1 MYTLKIVTQGQNEI
15 GDAVKRWEY
24 KREGRHLHV
33 VTADNERNVV
43 DLQPGDTAYL
53 VNSNNRTVAT
63 YTNSELHG
71 TPSVK
76 VTIGHAR

>member
-24 KREGRHLHV
+24 KREGRQLHV

-63 YTNSELHG
+63 YTNSALHDKQTVG
-71 TPSVK
+71 IT
-76 VTIGHAR
+76 A

>member
-24 KREGRHLHV
+24 KRDARQLHV
-33 VTADNERNVV
+33 VTADNESNVV

-63 YTNSELHG
+63 YTNSVLHG
-71 TPSVK
+71 KQTVGI
-76 VTIGHAR
+76 TA

>member
-24 KREGRHLHV
+24 KRECRQLHV
-33 VTADNERNVV
+33 VTADNESNVV

-63 YTNSELHG
+63 YTNSALHDKQTVG
-71 TPSVK
+71 IT
-76 VTIGHAR
+76 A

>member
-1 MYTLKIVTQGQNEI
+1 MYTLKIVTKGLNEV

-24 KREGRHLHV
+24 KREARQLHV
-33 VTADNERNVV
+33 VTADNESNVV

-71 TPSVK
+71 TPGVK
-76 VTIGHAR
+76 VTIGHLR

>member
-24 KREGRHLHV
+24 KREGRQLHV
-33 VTADNERNVV
+33 VTADNESNVV

-63 YTNSELHG
+63 YTNSALHDKQTVG
-71 TPSVK
+71 IT
-76 VTIGHAR
+76 A